1 MHLVV
6 NTFIEVDWWEMV
18 IQFFK
23 LFYNHH
29 VENGINEVMYS
40 LIFIDNILICY
51 KNIYQMLKHVCVVLL
66 FPFST
71 DDILVWTN
79 GLGEAIYY
87 QI

>member
-1 MHLVV
+1 
-6 NTFIEVDWWEMV
+6 
-18 IQFFK
+18 
-23 LFYNHH
+23 
-29 VENGINEVMYS
+29 
-40 LIFIDNILICY
+40 
-51 KNIYQMLKHVCVVLL
+51 MLEHVCDVLL